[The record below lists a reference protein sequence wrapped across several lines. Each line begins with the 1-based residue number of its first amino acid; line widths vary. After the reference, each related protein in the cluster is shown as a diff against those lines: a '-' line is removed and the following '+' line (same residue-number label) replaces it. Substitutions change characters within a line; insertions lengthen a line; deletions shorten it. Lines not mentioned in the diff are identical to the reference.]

1 VTRRFPFKPRYRG
14 VAWTAI
20 GLGTVLDA
28 VSAIVALPWPTLGFG
43 AIGVA
48 FGAFYLV
55 SPAWSIEVIVDDHA
69 LEVQQKGARR
79 FHLPWK
85 DVVKVIASASTKTCF
100 VDGGDPDRSLLVPGP
115 GAPAPYWIAD
125 REALY
130 DVIVAHVAPEKIEAV
145 ELLERHGRS

>member
-1 VTRRFPFKPRYRG
+1 VARRFPFRPRYRG

-20 GLGTVLDA
+20 GVGGALDA
-28 VSAIVALPWPTLGFG
+28 VVALFALPLPALGFG
-43 AIGVA
+43 ALGVA
-48 FGAFYLV
+48 FGAFYLL
-55 SPAWSIEVIVDDHA
+55 SPAWSIEVIVDEHA

-79 FHLPWK
+79 FRLPWP

-130 DVIVAHVAPEKIEAV
+130 DAIVAHVAPEKIEAV
-145 ELLERHGRS
+145 ELLERHGR